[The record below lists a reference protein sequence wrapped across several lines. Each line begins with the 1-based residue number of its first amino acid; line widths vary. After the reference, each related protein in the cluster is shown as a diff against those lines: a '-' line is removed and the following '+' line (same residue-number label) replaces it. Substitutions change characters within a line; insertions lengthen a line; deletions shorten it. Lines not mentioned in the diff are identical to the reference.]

1 MNSTSG
7 DQEQEGGESKPV
19 GEFNTSHKL
28 NQDLYIELIM
38 DKNNLSSRL
47 QVSMKNQ
54 LMEDEIAH

>member
-38 DKNNLSSRL
+38 DNNNLSSRL
-47 QVSMKNQ
+47 
-54 LMEDEIAH
+54 